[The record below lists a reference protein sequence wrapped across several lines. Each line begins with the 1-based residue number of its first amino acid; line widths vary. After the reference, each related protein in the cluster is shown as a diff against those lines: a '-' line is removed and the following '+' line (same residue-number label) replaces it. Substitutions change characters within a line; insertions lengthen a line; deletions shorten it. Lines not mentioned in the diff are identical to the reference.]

1 MASTST
7 PSLPVSILALGFGRQ
22 RPLRVCL
29 KSALHA
35 SNSRDGALSGQPA
48 GATMA
53 ATTNNIELAGVRR
66 IEVGSWTD
74 GTRSVHVPCQMWGG
88 AKGKRVRERER
99 GYATLPNRSTACPHP
114 PLCRSLAWLVGPSPS
129 RQGAAVL
136 GRSVCACAA
145 RRLALGFPRLCVR
158 DYAVLCV
165 RTWSSAWWGLWLG
178 DHPYSLSQPSANSGS
193 VCCVYL
199 GCRDRCGSER

>member
-1 MASTST
+1 
-7 PSLPVSILALGFGRQ
+7 
-22 RPLRVCL
+22 
-29 KSALHA
+29 
-35 SNSRDGALSGQPA
+35 
-48 GATMA
+48 MA

-74 GTRSVHVPCQMWGG
+74 GTRSVRVPCQMWVG

-165 RTWSSAWWGLWLG
+165 RTWSSGWWGLWLG
-178 DHPYSLSQPSANSGS
+178 DHTHSVSRLRIAARCAVCTLDVGIDVGQSARSELLSRGRDVSWHRPPASGWGWPRGRG
-193 VCCVYL
+193 VT
-199 GCRDRCGSER
+199 